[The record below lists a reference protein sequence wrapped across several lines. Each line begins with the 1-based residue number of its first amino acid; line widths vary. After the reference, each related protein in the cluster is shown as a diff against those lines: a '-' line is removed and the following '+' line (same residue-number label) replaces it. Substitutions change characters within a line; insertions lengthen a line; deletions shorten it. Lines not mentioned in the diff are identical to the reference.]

1 MYLSVKTPGEWISA
15 IVIPG
20 YKKVIV
26 NIRTITEG

>member
-1 MYLSVKTPGEWISA
+1 VKTPVEWISA

-20 YKKVIV
+20 YKKEIV